1 MPQINFAPQT
11 KLIFT
16 SALFFL
22 ATLICKKPIV
32 TTDSLLSAPA
42 KEIKYFSVG
51 LKINLAS
58 ALWMRVLENSDYC
71 EQKINQTECIGKS
84 WLFQNLDL
92 ATDLD
97 PIFEA
102 GMYRAGALALTII
115 ISDYAGASIIFDRGV
130 LQYPKDWSLLY
141 AAAYHAHFE
150 EKKLVKASELYFAA
164 AKNGA
169 PDWIHVMAGRLAAEG
184 GNSSYA
190 EKILQTMIDTNQD
203 EKYVKR
209 LREKLLELKK

>member
-1 MPQINFAPQT
+1 MLSIPFPKT
-11 KLIFT
+11 KLIFI
-16 SALFFL
+16 SALFFC
-22 ATLICKKPIV
+22 ATLIYKKPIP

-58 ALWMRVLENSDYC
+58 ALWMRILQNSDYC
-71 EQKINQTECIGKS
+71 EQKINQTECVGKS

-97 PIFEA
+97 PMFEPA
-102 GMYRAGALALTII
+102 MYRMGALALTII

-150 EKKLVKASELYFAA
+150 EKNLVKAAELYFSA

-169 PDWIHVMAGRLAAEG
+169 PDWIHTMAGRLAIEG
-184 GNSSYA
+184 GGIDYA
-190 EKILQTMIDTNQD
+190 KKILQTMIDTNQD

-209 LREKLLELKK
+209 LREKLLGLKK

>member
-1 MPQINFAPQT
+1 MIKLVEFRFVGIIFVSIMFFCTTLLLT
-11 KLIFT
+11 K
-16 SALFFL
+16 
-22 ATLICKKPIV
+22 PRP
-32 TTDSLLSAPA
+32 TTGSLLAAPA
-42 KEIKYFSVG
+42 KEIKYFAVG

-71 EQKINQTECIGKS
+71 EQKINQTECVGKS

-97 PIFEA
+97 PVFES
-102 GMYRAGALALTII
+102 GMYRMGALALTII

-130 LQYPKDWSLLY
+130 KQYPTDWPLLY

-150 EKKLVKASELYFAA
+150 EKNNLKAAELYFNA

-169 PDWIHVMAGRLAAEG
+169 PDWIHVMAGRLAVEG
-184 GNSSYA
+184 GNTEYA

-209 LREKLLELKK
+209 LREKLLSLKK

>member
-1 MPQINFAPQT
+1 MLVIPSTQT
-11 KLIFT
+11 KLILI
-16 SALFFL
+16 SALFFC
-22 ATLICKKPIV
+22 ATLILKKPIPTV
-32 TTDSLLSAPA
+32 DSLLSAPA

-58 ALWMRVLENSDYC
+58 ALWMRVLQNSDYC
-71 EQKINQTECIGKS
+71 EQKINQTDCVGKS

-97 PIFEA
+97 PVFES
-102 GMYRAGALALTII
+102 GMYRMGALALTII
-115 ISDYAGASIIFDRGV
+115 ISDYAGASIIFDRGI
-130 LQYPKDWSLLY
+130 LQYPTDWPLLY
-141 AAAYHAHFE
+141 SAGYHANFE
-150 EKKLVKASELYFAA
+150 EKNLVKAAELYFAA

-169 PDWIHVMAGRLAAEG
+169 PDWIHVMAGGLAAEG
-184 GNSSYA
+184 GNSEYA

-209 LREKLLELKK
+209 LREKILSLSK